1 MEFVY
6 RVPEGMLVIGHGTAW
21 LAHHTPS
28 SLLSLRFFSAQL
40 VCPFLCEALSLQISQ
55 YLQQEILGADPRL
68 PVSSGHSHSIPAWGC
83 PLSGFSSSSMGHRQR
98 SGSRGGAGRRGL
110 EGARPV
116 PPAPRLLSWGG
127 LGSQRLR
134 SLPSR
139 LANSPR
145 LPAVELLVLVTP
157 ECVPFVPASSLR
169 CPSLPI
175 LRVTPRG
182 YSRTPCP
189 WSRGDPLLSRT
200 RGAGEVCPRVCGCR
214 DGLIPP
220 L

>member
-1 MEFVY
+1 M
-6 RVPEGMLVIGHGTAW
+6 
-21 LAHHTPS
+21 
-28 SLLSLRFFSAQL
+28 
-40 VCPFLCEALSLQISQ
+40 
-55 YLQQEILGADPRL
+55 
-68 PVSSGHSHSIPAWGC
+68 
-83 PLSGFSSSSMGHRQR
+83 
-98 SGSRGGAGRRGL
+98 
-110 EGARPV
+110 
-116 PPAPRLLSWGG
+116 PPTPRLLSWGG

-139 LANSPR
+139 LANSPW

-157 ECVPFVPASSLR
+157 ECVPLVQASSLR

-189 WSRGDPLLSRT
+189 WSRDDPLLSRT

-220 L
+220 LKCRHFYTLRSVSLWVHARLREKGYSCLCGVCGQARACWAPTWISRVTPPFLRTRGAHTERPRCALPASRASSPVPGGSKSE